1 MRSGLYALLSAVVLA
16 MPAFA
21 QEAPIQ
27 STIQSQLDAF
37 AADDFAKAFTFAAPN
52 IKTIFGTPENFGA
65 MVAQG
70 YPMVHHPSGVK
81 MLELREVAGAKWQ
94 RVLITDQAGRT
105 HMLDYQM
112 VETPDGWQISAVQ
125 LLPGN
130 DVGA

>member
-1 MRSGLYALLSAVVLA
+1 MRTGLYALLTAVVLA
-16 MPAFA
+16 LPAFA

-37 AADDFAKAFTFAAPN
+37 AKDDFAKAFTFAAPN

-65 MVAQG
+65 MVSQG
-70 YPMVHHPSGVK
+70 YPMVHRATGVK
-81 MLELREVAGAKWQ
+81 MLELRDVAGAKWQ
-94 RVLITDQAGRT
+94 RVLITDQSGRT

>member
-1 MRSGLYALLSAVVLA
+1 MRSGLFILLTAAVLA
-16 MPAFA
+16 LPATA

-27 STIQSQLDAF
+27 STIQSQIDAF
-37 AADDFAKAFTFAAPN
+37 VADDFAKAFTYAAPN
-52 IKTIFGTPENFGA
+52 IKAIFGTAENFGT

-70 YPMVHHPSGVK
+70 YPMVYRPTGVK
-81 MLELREVAGAKWQ
+81 MLDLRDVAGAKWQ

-125 LLPGN
+125 LLPDS

>member
-1 MRSGLYALLSAVVLA
+1 MRTGLSALLTVILLA
-16 MPAFA
+16 IPAQA

-70 YPMVHHPSGVK
+70 YPMVHRATGVK
-81 MLELREVAGAKWQ
+81 MLELRDVAGAKWQ
-94 RVLITDQAGRT
+94 RVLITDQAGRS